1 MDGGNGVWPPVSV
14 SAWLFGLVWRP
25 HAPNK
30 PKEQAAR
37 CFGLTTM
44 EKKQQQSSL
53 FDDAAGHLLEV
64 RLVSVLMPFDWWP
77 MSSCGQAMECVQ
89 VSR

>member
-1 MDGGNGVWPPVSV
+1 
-14 SAWLFGLVWRP
+14 
-25 HAPNK
+25 
-30 PKEQAAR
+30 
-37 CFGLTTM
+37 M